1 MDQQKIGRFLKALR
15 REKGLTQEALAE
27 RLGVTGRSVSR
38 WENASSLPELSLL
51 MELAD
56 FYGVELREI
65 LDGERMQ
72 KNMDKKIEE
81 TAVRVCRFVLSR
93 LHGAGA
99 VRPCRCRQNRDRG
112 QPCPGLCVRHGAG
125 GHAVY
130 KPPLSGDSAVEEKAA
145 APVRRTA
152 GPLPPKD
159 AKPARVQRGLPQ
171 NKNGAVICTGKFL

>member
-81 TAVRVCRFVLSR
+81 TARKVADYSDWEKDRLRQRIHLLFAFAVLCFLVYMGLELFGLADAGKTEIVANLALGFVFGMVLVGTLFTSR
-93 LHGAGA
+93 LYPAI
-99 VRPCRCRQNRDRG
+99 
-112 QPCPGLCVRHGAG
+112 
-125 GHAVY
+125 
-130 KPPLSGDSAVEEKAA
+130 
-145 APVRRTA
+145 RRWKKK
-152 GPLPPKD
+152 LL
-159 AKPARVQRGLPQ
+159 RR
-171 NKNGAVICTGKFL
+171 

>member
-1 MDQQKIGRFLKALR
+1 MDQQKIGRFLKSLR

-81 TAVRVCRFVLSR
+81 TARKVADYSDWEKDRLRQRIHLLFAFAVLCFLVYMGLELFGLADAGKTEIAANLALGFVFGMVLVGTLFTSR
-93 LHGAGA
+93 LYPAI
-99 VRPCRCRQNRDRG
+99 
-112 QPCPGLCVRHGAG
+112 
-125 GHAVY
+125 
-130 KPPLSGDSAVEEKAA
+130 
-145 APVRRTA
+145 RRWKKK
-152 GPLPPKD
+152 LL
-159 AKPARVQRGLPQ
+159 RR
-171 NKNGAVICTGKFL
+171 